1 MNPVLF
7 ILLGTLSAGMNASAP
22 FSIPG
27 PSARAPVVHLAR
39 YHILTC
45 GRTSVVLD
53 GARGLSIALIGE
65 RQPVEKTQGSVNERA
80 GPGSLQVEL
89 TDGGRRILLDQAN
102 DPGPRLQIISQGP
115 THVAARAFFS
125 MCSAD
130 GKSFGTGTL
139 DIMVYEDRVHL
150 VPSVFVDYL
159 SPAARVARAGLTLGL
174 AEGTGS
180 ALVRGERLTL
190 KKSRSFERFGGAEA
204 AFDVTFEQAD
214 GGALKLGWLRN
225 RYPQLL
231 YLREVDRNPET
242 DELYERWPL
251 WISQRGSPL
260 GWGFDDSSGLE
271 VEQAQRKPSKIS
283 LLWVRDAA
291 VPSPAGGYVAFN
303 APLAIVQGR
312 SRAEAESLWDG
323 FSRPLAPAVEAGD
336 FRFYNEIDGLYELDT
351 HGQPV
356 SLAFDATK
364 ETSDRVVLVRLWN
377 LEGRGAHVFR
387 VDDEPA
393 PFSLMNDGDVV
404 DDPMVFIV
412 KNATGPARTAIVSV
426 SVPKGKKVRF
436 RGVRKPGLQLAY
448 QMYSDLE
455 TYEAWSE
462 RCDNSPLFRFH
473 LREIAIYQATYPGAR
488 DYAFFKLPL
497 YFLKNGVNPST
508 FANQLRDFEVVENGP
523 DEILFSVRSVTTEA
537 TGLSS
542 YTCRIPNAPE
552 VLSFELRAEFVALDD
567 GARWTSLEYCD
578 LYPFEDVYRSNFH
591 YRDVT
596 YLNRSGAFDRV
607 GSGAWKMRFR
617 AVEEPARMGY
627 YSELGERQGPGS
639 KVPGTR
645 DGSVWILGSNAERGN
660 VLFRRGQW
668 EVSAGAEPVF
678 ALCNAWMDLHNSIAE
693 PSGPGAVEKLSYAV
707 DIFPVAV
714 PPLDVLNRLYQ
725 RDVGKGITS
734 GIKAVRYS
742 PRGEIVG
749 FVPE

>member
-1 MNPVLF
+1 
-7 ILLGTLSAGMNASAP
+7 
-22 FSIPG
+22 
-27 PSARAPVVHLAR
+27 
-39 YHILTC
+39 
-45 GRTSVVLD
+45 
-53 GARGLSIALIGE
+53 
-65 RQPVEKTQGSVNERA
+65 
-80 GPGSLQVEL
+80 
-89 TDGGRRILLDQAN
+89 
-102 DPGPRLQIISQGP
+102 
-115 THVAARAFFS
+115 
-125 MCSAD
+125 
-130 GKSFGTGTL
+130 
-139 DIMVYEDRVHL
+139 
-150 VPSVFVDYL
+150 
-159 SPAARVARAGLTLGL
+159 
-174 AEGTGS
+174 
-180 ALVRGERLTL
+180 
-190 KKSRSFERFGGAEA
+190 
-204 AFDVTFEQAD
+204 
-214 GGALKLGWLRN
+214 
-225 RYPQLL
+225 
-231 YLREVDRNPET
+231 
-242 DELYERWPL
+242 
-251 WISQRGSPL
+251 
-260 GWGFDDSSGLE
+260 
-271 VEQAQRKPSKIS
+271 
-283 LLWVRDAA
+283 
-291 VPSPAGGYVAFN
+291 
-303 APLAIVQGR
+303 
-312 SRAEAESLWDG
+312 
-323 FSRPLAPAVEAGD
+323 
-336 FRFYNEIDGLYELDT
+336 
-351 HGQPV
+351 
-356 SLAFDATK
+356 
-364 ETSDRVVLVRLWN
+364 VRLWN

-523 DEILFSVRSVTTEA
+523 DEILFSVRSVTSEA

-596 YLNRSGAFDRV
+596 YLNRNGAFDRV

-668 EVSAGAEPVF
+668 EVSAVAEPVF

-693 PSGPGAVEKLSYAV
+693 PGGPGAVEKLSYAV

-725 RDVGKGITS
+725 RDVGKGITP